1 MAHELSIT
9 VERDGKHFVE
19 SSVEP
24 GKVLEGP
31 FDTAQEAL
39 ERSKA
44 RSDEFDKATGSTIF
58 VEGIGI
64 VELEGDEPNEA
75 EMKVILQA
83 LEPPIPEPGF
93 PNIPEQ
99 EENLLPPSIP
109 RVSPSIRG
117 GGRTGFAPISD
128 EESQDRSIGD
138 IVPRE
143 GPLGLIP
150 LRPRMD
156 VRRAVEKQPGLVQLI
171 TEMSPSAIGTAGGA
185 TAGGIL
191 TGGNPLGIIGGGML
205 GGIVGELFAQETGI
219 APTSEL
225 NLALSGAGPLG
236 GPAVGGTLKGIKRG
250 LGTAVTKGFP
260 AARVARARNVM
271 NRAVSE
277 FESVGATIL
286 NKTSGVDVRPAS
298 ELYQAASRA
307 KVRIKPQLLQNTRAE
322 IDRLI
327 KKLTPISA
335 LTDVGQSLKA
345 LEQVSKVLLSNPKG
359 VLLEEFIEARG
370 FIGAIIGGLQK
381 KGGSKLNISK
391 RVFAVMNDDLEKI
404 SRSPFRKGRQARLAQ
419 TAIKRAKL
427 EFAVQRMQDKVAQF
441 TQRNVRGLKPDDVV
455 INFKSLGKWL
465 DDVTNPLRKAKFD
478 KNFTDA
484 LKEHLPELKKR
495 VDALAQMGATGS
507 PGGPGSIVLRGQT
520 AKIGRSLVGGALG
533 FLGTG
538 GTAVGAALGGL
549 AGAQG
554 PELIVAVLTTKTGA
568 TLLEAAAKAGKGTI
582 SHRAWL
588 TASEIAF
595 RSLGETKSGKGGVI
609 RDFADIPDS
618 EKTEK
623 KKKSKTSPRGGG
635 ARGGGR
641 TGRKSKSKS
650 KPKKAVVKPKE
661 TSSGEVTI
669 SKRTRKH
676 LPADFEVGP

>member
-1 MAHELSIT
+1 NIPA
-9 VERDGKHFVE
+9 
-19 SSVEP
+19 
-24 GKVLEGP
+24 
-31 FDTAQEAL
+31 
-39 ERSKA
+39 
-44 RSDEFDKATGSTIF
+44 
-58 VEGIGI
+58 
-64 VELEGDEPNEA
+64 
-75 EMKVILQA
+75 
-83 LEPPIPEPGF
+83 PPIP
-93 PNIPEQ
+93 
-99 EENLLPPSIP
+99 
-109 RVSPSIRG
+109 
-117 GGRTGFAPISD
+117 APIIPGGIPS
-128 EESQDRSIGD
+128 SG
-138 IVPRE
+138 E
-143 GPLGLIP
+143 GPLGLMPIET
-150 LRPRMD
+150 RMGI
-156 VRRAVEKQPGLVQLI
+156 RRSVEKQQGLVQLI
-171 TEMSPSAIGTAGGA
+171 TEMSPSAVGTGGA
-185 TAGGIL
+185 TLGGII

-205 GGIVGELFAQETGI
+205 GGIIGEFFAQETGI

-250 LGTAVTKGFP
+250 FSTAVTKGFP

-277 FESVGATIL
+277 FESIGTTIL

-298 ELYQAASRA
+298 ELYAAASRA
-307 KVRIKPQLLQNTRAE
+307 KVRIKPQQLQDTRAE
-322 IDRLI
+322 IARLV
-327 KKLTPISA
+327 KKLTPLES

-345 LEQVSKVLLSNPKG
+345 LEQVSKVMLSNPKG

-391 RVFAVMNDDLEKI
+391 KVFAVMNKDLDEI
-404 SRSPFRKGRQARLAQ
+404 SKSVFRKGRQARLAKS
-419 TAIKRAKL
+419 AIKRAKL

-455 INFKSLGKWL
+455 VNFKSLSKWL

-478 KNFTDA
+478 KNFTEA
-484 LKEHLPELKKR
+484 LKDHLPELKRR

-568 TLLEAAAKAGKGTI
+568 AILEAAAKAGKGTI
-582 SHRAWL
+582 NHRAWL

-595 RSLGETKSGKGGVI
+595 RSLGETKAGKGGVLQ
-609 RDFADIPDS
+609 DFADIPDS
-618 EKTEK
+618 DLVETKER
-623 KKKSKTSPRGGG
+623 KSKTSPRGGG
-635 ARGGGR
+635 R
-641 TGRKSKSKS
+641 TGPKAKSKA
-650 KPKKAVVKPKE
+650 KPQKLAAESEGTPA
-661 TSSGEVTI
+661 GEVTI
-669 SKRTRKH
+669 PKRARKR

>member
-1 MAHELSIT
+1 MGKMVL
-9 VERDGKHFVE
+9 RDD
-19 SSVEP
+19 
-24 GKVLEGP
+24 EGTP
-31 FDTAQEAL
+31 
-39 ERSKA
+39 
-44 RSDEFDKATGSTIF
+44 
-58 VEGIGI
+58 IG
-64 VELEGDEPNEA
+64 VFHLEGDTPNE
-75 EMKVILQA
+75 EETQA
-83 LEPPIPEPGF
+83 FIELTAPPIPEPI
-93 PNIPEQ
+93 IPGELTP
-99 EENLLPPSIP
+99 EEDLLPPPIP
-109 RVSPSIRG
+109 RSISNIRG
-117 GGRTGFAPISD
+117 GDRTGFIPERGREPQAPSL
-128 EESQDRSIGD
+128 SD

-143 GPLGLIP
+143 GPLGLMP

-156 VRRAVEKQPGLVQLI
+156 VRRAVEKQQGLVQLI
-171 TEMSPSAIGTAGGA
+171 TEMSPSALGTAGGA
-185 TAGGIL
+185 TLGGL
-191 TGGNPLGIIGGGML
+191 ATAGNPLGIIGGGML
-205 GGIVGELFAQETGI
+205 GGIIGELFAQETGI

-225 NLALSGAGPLG
+225 NLALAGAGPLG

-277 FESVGATIL
+277 FESIGTTIL

-298 ELYQAASRA
+298 ELYAAASRA
-307 KVRIKPQLLQNTRAE
+307 KVRIKPQQLQDTRAE
-322 IDRLI
+322 IARLV
-327 KKLTPISA
+327 KKLTPLES

-345 LEQVSKVLLSNPKG
+345 LEQVSKVMLSNPKG

-391 RVFAVMNDDLEKI
+391 KVFAVMNKDLDEI
-404 SRSPFRKGRQARLAQ
+404 SKSVFRKGRQARLAKS
-419 TAIKRAKL
+419 AIKRAKL

-441 TQRNVRGLKPDDVV
+441 TQRNVRGLKPDDIV
-455 INFKSLGKWL
+455 INFKSLSKWL

-478 KNFTDA
+478 KNFTEA

-568 TLLEAAAKAGKGTI
+568 AILEAAAKAGKGNI

-595 RSLGETKSGKGGVI
+595 RSLGETKAGKSGVLQ
-609 RDFADIPDS
+609 DFADTPA
-618 EKTEK
+618 KRTEK
-623 KKKSKTSPRGGG
+623 KKIKTSPRGGG
-635 ARGGGR
+635 R
-641 TGRKSKSKS
+641 TGPKAKSKIE
-650 KPKKAVVKPKE
+650 PAAG
-661 TSSGEVTI
+661 GEVTI
-669 SKRTRKH
+669 PKRTRKR